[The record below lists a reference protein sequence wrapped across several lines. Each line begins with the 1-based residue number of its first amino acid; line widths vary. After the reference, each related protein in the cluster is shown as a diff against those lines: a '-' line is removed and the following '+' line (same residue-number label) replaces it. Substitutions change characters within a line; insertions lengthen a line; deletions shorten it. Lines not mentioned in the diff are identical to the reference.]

1 MRTPE
6 ELLAEGTR
14 LLGIRLDAGKV
25 AAFLEYLGLIKS
37 YSRKMNLTNLKE
49 DEEIVI
55 KHFLDSLSCF
65 ESRGITNGSKVVDIG
80 SGAGMPGIPV
90 KIVEPGLGLT
100 LLEPALK
107 KATFLGM
114 VLDRLKLDKARVVR
128 ARAEE
133 VGRKAE
139 EREGYD
145 IVLVRA
151 VGPLSV
157 LVEYGLPL
165 LKQGGH
171 LIAQKAGKV
180 SSEIS
185 DAKAAARMLGG
196 KLEETKEVR
205 VPFLEAQRYLVI
217 FKKER
222 PTPSRFP
229 RRVGVPTK
237 KPLGKT

>member
-90 KIVEPGLGLT
+90 KIVEPSLRLT
-100 LLEPALK
+100 LLESSLK
-107 KATFLGM
+107 KAAFLEM
-114 VLDRLKLDKARVVR
+114 VLDRLRLDKARVVR

-133 VGRKAE
+133 LGRKTG
-139 EREGYD
+139 ERESHD
-145 IVLVRA
+145 VVLIRA

-165 LKQGGH
+165 LKQGGL

-180 SSEIS
+180 SLEAD
-185 DAKAAARMLGG
+185 DAKAAAQMLGG
-196 KLEETKEVR
+196 KLGELREVK
-205 VPFLEAQRYLVI
+205 VPFLEAQRYLAI
-217 FKKER
+217 FKKEK
-222 PTPSRFP
+222 PTPVQFP
-229 RRVGVPTK
+229 RRVGVPAK
-237 KPLGKT
+237 RPLGKT